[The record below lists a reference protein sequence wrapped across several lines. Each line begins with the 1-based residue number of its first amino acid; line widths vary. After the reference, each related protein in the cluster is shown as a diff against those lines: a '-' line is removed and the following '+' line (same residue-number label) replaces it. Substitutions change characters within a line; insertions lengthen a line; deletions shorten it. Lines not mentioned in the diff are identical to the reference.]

1 MNNIIEKYEIMFT
14 SYPDLVD
21 INQLREM
28 LNIGSTLTYRLLKE
42 NSIKSMK
49 IGRQYKIPKIN
60 IIDYLTTTNS
70 IN

>member
-1 MNNIIEKYEIMFT
+1 MNNGKEKYEIMFT

-21 INQLREM
+21 INQLSEM

-42 NSIKSMK
+42 NAIKSMK

-60 IIDYLTTTNS
+60 VIDYLTTTTA
-70 IN
+70 

>member
-1 MNNIIEKYEIMFT
+1 MNNAKEKYEIMFT

-21 INQLREM
+21 INQLSEM

-42 NSIKSMK
+42 NAIKSMK

-60 IIDYLTTTNS
+60 VIDYLTTTTA
-70 IN
+70 

>member
-1 MNNIIEKYEIMFT
+1 MNNSKEKYEIMFT

-21 INQLREM
+21 INQLSEM

-42 NSIKSMK
+42 STIKSMK

-60 IIDYLTTTNS
+60 VIDYLTTTTA
-70 IN
+70 